1 MPKTNFYNR
10 NLNFVFL
17 VTELQLPSP
26 AQLSSI
32 VNYNVIKCA
41 NCNCIFNNYDFQ
53 NHVCD
58 YNEDH
63 KLIVPPISKINT
75 SCKNVKDETP
85 QPPSEPACI
94 RLLRENQ
101 IRIRR
106 FLKEELKYDVN
117 SNLNN
122 VSSTTASTSNSVIS
136 SCNSS
141 NASLNINKKQDG
153 PHECTLCERK
163 FVHASGLL
171 RHMEKHALD
180 LIPSTPSNT
189 RNTALQAG
197 NNLRVVIKCTLC
209 GRIFF
214 ESNEALKHLYSHFP
228 GSKADEKEMDNYA
241 EIPYD
246 VYVDGALNSLKS
258 EVKNLIKLNK
268 YLNFIF
274 L

>member
-1 MPKTNFYNR
+1 M
-10 NLNFVFL
+10 
-17 VTELQLPSP
+17 TELNLPSP
-26 AQLSSI
+26 AQLPTM
-32 VNYNVIKCA
+32 VNCKVIKCA
-41 NCNCIFNNYDFQ
+41 NCNSIFNNDDFQ

-58 YNEDH
+58 YDENQ
-63 KLIVPPISKINT
+63 KLIVSSTPKIDA
-75 SCKNVKDETP
+75 SCKPHVKEETP
-85 QPPSEPACI
+85 QLPMEPACI

-122 VSSTTASTSNSVIS
+122 VNIATASTPNGSI
-136 SCNSS
+136 NSS
-141 NASLNINKKQDG
+141 INLNKKQDG

-180 LIPSTPSNT
+180 LIPSTNTSSNA
-189 RNTALQAG
+189 RNTSLQAG

-214 ESNEALKHLYSHFP
+214 ESNEALKHLYSHFSS
-228 GSKADEKEMDNYA
+228 SKADEQEMDNSA

-246 VYVDGALNSLKS
+246 VYVDDALNNLKS
-258 EVKNLIKLNK
+258 EVKAN
-268 YLNFIF
+268 
-274 L
+274 